1 LAVPPRGRYV
11 ERPQVEVADIYAPP
25 SRRNPA
31 ATAALGLA
39 LLMTGA
45 LVLRAR
51 R

>member
-1 LAVPPRGRYV
+1 M

-25 SRRNPA
+25 SRRSPA
-31 ATAALGLA
+31 AAAAIGLA

-45 LVLRAR
+45 LVLRGR